1 MGKRRRDENE
11 IERGITYDSILT
23 DLKDLKYNHYITE
36 LERKLNNGENINQI
50 LISIITK
57 NKDTKSTIG
66 YHKNTIQ
73 HFDYP
78 NKKHLTTSDFL
89 PNKTP
94 IRIILTSG
102 ASCPDSVIEGVIH
115 KINSFYTDIKSI
127 DEVIKHYIGINY
139 PINPWRN

>member
-1 MGKRRRDENE
+1 VRVNNDNNALIGRNSIKDSLKNNTLTYWDENE

-73 HFDYP
+73 HYL
-78 NKKHLTTSDFL
+78 NQDF
-89 PNKTP
+89 
-94 IRIILTSG
+94 
-102 ASCPDSVIEGVIH
+102 
-115 KINSFYTDIKSI
+115 IKLF
-127 DEVIKHYIGINY
+127 E
-139 PINPWRN
+139 